1 MAENLLL
8 EEICE
13 DEVDSDIG
21 SDDSKE
27 GDMVKGSANKL
38 IDHISDKT
46 VKRLYSESKELFIGV
61 TNQELTV
68 LPQPLVMGDASHR
81 QKKCCGSSIRDIK

>member
-27 GDMVKGSANKL
+27 GDMVKGSAN
-38 IDHISDKT
+38 
-46 VKRLYSESKELFIGV
+46 
-61 TNQELTV
+61 
-68 LPQPLVMGDASHR
+68 M
-81 QKKCCGSSIRDIK
+81 

>member
-21 SDDSKE
+21 SDDGKE

-68 LPQPLVMGDASHR
+68 LPQPLVMGDALH
-81 QKKCCGSSIRDIK
+81 IN

>member
-21 SDDSKE
+21 SDDGKE

-46 VKRLYSESKELFIGV
+46 AKRLYREAEELFTGV

-81 QKKCCGSSIRDIK
+81 QNKCSGFSIRDIQ